1 MADRL
6 DVTQRLAEASVAVE
20 HTQTYVRACQALGYA
35 NAELTSRPSQIRE
48 WFGSEDGLD
57 LLALDRDCA
66 QLRAA
71 GDAIAEGLRIQ
82 RAQAAQLAAAWTGP
96 GGAAADRFLQRHCD
110 AANMVATEVRAA
122 AQRCESLRDNLWY
135 LLDAKVA
142 TTIAIDDR
150 TQAQRAAWL
159 AAAAEVTSGTALGS
173 TAGQVVGQQVMP
185 HVDNDIRNDWLAAM
199 RSSQANF
206 ATSYDMVIDR
216 MAAVP
221 AVHFES
227 PGDLGPGLPPLPAS
241 PEVPAASPEV
251 PAVTPAVAPAAASDP
266 TSVPVNPVAGQG
278 STAPAPAP
286 APVAMPAAPAPDV
299 GSALGDTSAL
309 PAGAGGLGGLGDMGA
324 GSGLGGLGGLA
335 GRIVD
340 AMTGLLGSAA
350 DGRSDPSGFDDS
362 SDGKDPFDDTTA
374 DDDPFHPDDD
384 PFHPDDE
391 PDDADDVHE
400 GADDA
405 QEARPVDGP
414 PPADVLPPVGAPAPP
429 VDTPPPPDGAALDVP
444 SPAGAPVGEPAPPAS
459 GSTPCEIAAEQLPQ
473 AGQ

>member
-6 DVTQRLAEASVAVE
+6 DATQRLAEASVAVE

-35 NAELTSRPSQIRE
+35 NPELTSRPSQIRE

-66 QLRAA
+66 ELRAA

-82 RAQAAQLAAAWTGP
+82 RAQATQLAAAWTGP
-96 GGAAADRFLQRHCD
+96 GGEAADRFLQRHCD

-150 TQAQRAAWL
+150 TQAKRAVWL
-159 AAAAEVTSGTALGS
+159 AAAAEATSGTAPGS
-173 TAGQVVGQQVMP
+173 TAEQIVGQQVMP
-185 HVDNDIRNDWLAAM
+185 YVDNDIRNDWLAVM

-241 PEVPAASPEV
+241 PEVPGASP
-251 PAVTPAVAPAAASDP
+251 
-266 TSVPVNPVAGQG
+266 
-278 STAPAPAP
+278 
-286 APVAMPAAPAPDV
+286 
-299 GSALGDTSAL
+299 
-309 PAGAGGLGGLGDMGA
+309 AGGGSQGPKPPRGRRGRGG
-324 GSGLGGLGGLA
+324 
-335 GRIVD
+335 R
-340 AMTGLLGSAA
+340 
-350 DGRSDPSGFDDS
+350 R
-362 SDGKDPFDDTTA
+362 
-374 DDDPFHPDDD
+374 
-384 PFHPDDE
+384 
-391 PDDADDVHE
+391 
-400 GADDA
+400 
-405 QEARPVDGP
+405 P
-414 PPADVLPPVGAPAPP
+414 PPPGPRCGAAR
-429 VDTPPPPDGAALDVP
+429 DRAAEEATPPPTRAG
-444 SPAGAPVGEPAPPAS
+444 PARSADS
-459 GSTPCEIAAEQLPQ
+459 GRGVRAR
-473 AGQ
+473 